1 MYFYLAYKYCGT
13 TTVTAMHIT
22 IIPVSMPTSIK
33 CACVCVL
40 VVSLCKN
47 HSKRSNFMVKSC
59 KQKPKL
65 CRYKNLKSN
74 ILLKIF
80 HQNSKVMLV
89 ESILVCV
96 CACACVSVCVC
107 VFVPSKMCL
116 CMLWSTICGKHFLSM
131 VTTI

>member
-33 CACVCVL
+33 CACVCVCVL

-96 CACACVSVCVC
+96 CACACVCVY
-107 VFVPSKMCL
+107 VFLYPVKCAYACCDQPYAVSISFQ
-116 CMLWSTICGKHFLSM
+116 W
-131 VTTI
+131 